1 MYVYFRRVRIR
12 KFYSAAFR
20 HNIARPPCVV
30 EMDRSCPSS
39 VSLHSQGR
47 RRSNMASSL
56 QNRVARTWRWRTL
69 LMPRAIVR
77 CTTRRIDFVRFVYRM
92 WRNYQLSMVTSIYF
106 AIQNWCAG
114 RNMKSA
120 CIAVECSVVTC
131 CRRLVSWPP
140 IQVSTFK
147 LPSLQAVFICC
158 SNASITSRH
167 CYEM

>member
-1 MYVYFRRVRIR
+1 MYFRHVAIR
-12 KFYSAAFR
+12 KFYSNAIR

-56 QNRVARTWRWRTL
+56 QNRVARTWRWRTV

-77 CTTRRIDFVRFVYRM
+77 YTARRVDFVGFVCRM
-92 WRNYQLSMVTSIYF
+92 WRNYQRSMVTSIYF

-140 IQVSTFK
+140 PIQVSTFK

-158 SNASITSRH
+158 SNAGIVALYCSEI
-167 CYEM
+167 